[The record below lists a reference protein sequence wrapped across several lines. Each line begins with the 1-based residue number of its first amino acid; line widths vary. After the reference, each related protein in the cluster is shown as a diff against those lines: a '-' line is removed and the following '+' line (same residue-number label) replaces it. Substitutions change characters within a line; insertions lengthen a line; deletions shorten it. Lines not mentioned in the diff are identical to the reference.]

1 MSWQAFSFLIYF
13 STNLQTHPS
22 IIICRRCCIE
32 EVGSLRAK
40 SSNRL
45 KRPVKQKEEL
55 ISQMKSLLPV
65 DIEVSN
71 IQPQQGGSSL
81 EITKAVIDEMLQD
94 EPVH

>member
-1 MSWQAFSFLIYF
+1 
-13 STNLQTHPS
+13 
-22 IIICRRCCIE
+22 
-32 EVGSLRAK
+32 
-40 SSNRL
+40 
-45 KRPVKQKEEL
+45 
-55 ISQMKSLLPV
+55 MKSLLPV